1 VESHASG
8 QLTFESSAM
17 SSAATPSVSFLRDP
31 VRRSVALLATCQ
43 ALFQS
48 VQSMAITAT
57 PLAGYMLLGE
67 DKSWATLPIFL
78 VHFGLLITTIPASF
92 LMNRFGRRFGFTVG
106 GIAGIICG
114 GFAAYA
120 MYIRSF
126 ELLCVAAVFQGI
138 AASFAWYFRFAA
150 ADAAD
155 ASYKAKAIS
164 LVMAGGVVA
173 GFVGPQTAKW
183 AVDMFAPV
191 TFAGIY
197 VMVMVFSTLILFVVQ
212 ALRIPPLTATE
223 KAEGGRPMS
232 EIIRQPAYMVA
243 LASSMFGFATMTL
256 VMSATPLAMLA
267 CGFQF
272 TDSATV
278 IQGHVIAMFLPS
290 FFTGHLITKFGV
302 LRIIA
307 IGAVLQ
313 AACALV
319 NLSGI
324 QFAHFFIANI
334 LVGLGWNFT
343 FVGGTTLLTTTYRP
357 VERAKVQASHDFV
370 VYATTATA
378 AGVSGL
384 LAAGPGW
391 AAVNL
396 TALPMMGVV
405 LIAASGLMAYQRR
418 QVPIPA

>member
-1 VESHASG
+1 
-8 QLTFESSAM
+8 M
-17 SSAATPSVSFLRDP
+17 SSAAQGVSFLRDP
-31 VRRSVALLATCQ
+31 VRRNVALLATCQ

-57 PLAGYMLLGE
+57 PLAGYMLLGD
-67 DKSWATLPIFL
+67 DKSLATLPIFM

-92 LMNRFGRRFGFTVG
+92 LMGRFGRRFGFTLG

-114 GFAAYA
+114 GLAAYA
-120 MYIRSF
+120 IYIRSF
-126 ELLCVAAVFQGI
+126 ELLCVAALFQGI
-138 AASFAWYFRFAA
+138 AGAFAWYFRFAA

-173 GFVGPQTAKW
+173 GFLGPQTAKW
-183 AVDMFAPV
+183 AVDLFAPV

-212 ALRIPPLTATE
+212 MLRIPPLTTTE
-223 KAEGGRPMS
+223 KSEGGRPMS
-232 EIIRQPAYMVA
+232 EIMRQPAYVVA
-243 LASSMFGFATMTL
+243 LTSSMFGFATMTL

-267 CGFQF
+267 CGFKF
-272 TDSATV
+272 MDSATV

-290 FFTGHLITKFGV
+290 FFTGHLIGRFGV

-307 IGAVLQ
+307 VGALLQ

-324 QFAHFFIANI
+324 QFAHFFIANV
-334 LVGLGWNFT
+334 LVGIGWNFT

-357 VERAKVQASHDFV
+357 IERAKVQASHDFL

-391 AAVNL
+391 SAVNL

-405 LIAASGLMAYQRR
+405 LLASCALMLRQRGA
-418 QVPIPA
+418 VPVSA

>member
-1 VESHASG
+1 
-8 QLTFESSAM
+8 M
-17 SSAATPSVSFLRDP
+17 SSAAAGVSFLGDP

-57 PLAGYMLLGE
+57 PLAGHMLLGD
-67 DKSWATLPIFL
+67 DKSLATLPIFM

-92 LMNRFGRRFGFTVG
+92 LMGRFGRRFGFTLG
-106 GIAGIICG
+106 GVAGIICG
-114 GFAAYA
+114 GLAAYA
-120 MYIRSF
+120 IYIRSF
-126 ELLCVAAVFQGI
+126 ELLCVAALFQGI
-138 AASFAWYFRFAA
+138 AGAFAWYFRFAA

-155 ASYKAKAIS
+155 ATYKAKAIS

-173 GFVGPQTAKW
+173 GFLGPQTAKW
-183 AVDMFAPV
+183 AVDLFAPV

-197 VMVMVFSTLILFVVQ
+197 VMVMVFSALILFVVQ
-212 ALRIPPLTATE
+212 MLRIPPLTATE
-223 KAEGGRPMS
+223 KAEGGRPMR
-232 EIIRQPAYMVA
+232 EIMRQPAYLVA

-267 CGFQF
+267 CGFKF
-272 TDSATV
+272 MDSATV

-290 FFTGHLITKFGV
+290 FFTGHLIARFGV

-307 IGAVLQ
+307 VGALLQ

-324 QFAHFFIANI
+324 QFAHFFIANV
-334 LVGLGWNFT
+334 LVGIGWNFT

-357 VERAKVQASHDFV
+357 IERAKVQASHDFL

-391 AAVNL
+391 SAVNL

-405 LIAASGLMAYQRR
+405 LLASCALIIRQRR
-418 QVPIPA
+418 NLPVPA